1 MKKISLFLL
10 IAILS
15 IISQAQDNAE
25 SIITTG
31 VPFLGITPD
40 AKGGAM
46 GDVGAAT
53 SPDISS
59 IFYNAAKYSFIEKNS
74 GIEISYCPWLRG
86 ITSDMSINYASGY
99 FKINDK
105 QVFAASFDYFSI
117 GSIQF
122 TNEFGEVIKAANP
135 REFAL
140 NGAYSMLLTKNLS
153 GSIALKFIFSDLT
166 GGVSGYAD
174 THPGIAVAG
183 DLGFYYNKSFYI
195 KNKDVRFNWGIN
207 LSNLGTKINYGSS
220 LMPFIPSN
228 FKTGV
233 GGKYNFD
240 DFNSLELSI
249 EMNKLLVPTPDP
261 LNPTGYYDISVAGG
275 IIQSFYDAPGG
286 FKEEMHEIIWSS
298 GLEYAY
304 NNMLF
309 LRGGVFYENPD
320 KGGRRFVSTG
330 IGFKYN
336 VFTIDFSYLIPV
348 YSQSPLANTM
358 RFTLSFYFDK
368 NK

>member
-10 IAILS
+10 IAIFS
-15 IISQAQDNAE
+15 IISQAQDATE

-40 AKGGAM
+40 ARAGAM

-53 SPDISS
+53 SPDITS
-59 IFYNAAKYSFIEKNS
+59 IFYNAAKYSFIEKKS

-99 FKINDK
+99 YKINDK
-105 QVFAASFDYFSI
+105 QVFAASFNYFSI
-117 GSIQF
+117 GEIQF
-122 TNEFGEVIKAANP
+122 TDEFGQTITGYNP
-135 REFAL
+135 NEFAL
-140 NGAYSMLLTKNLS
+140 TGAYSMLLTKDFS
-153 GSIALKFIFSDLT
+153 GSIALKFIYSNLT
-166 GGVSGYAD
+166 GGISGYSDA
-174 THPGIAVAG
+174 HAGIAVAG
-183 DLGFYYNKSFYI
+183 DLGFYYNKPFYI
-195 KNKDVRFNWGIN
+195 KNKEARFNWGIN

-233 GGKYNFD
+233 GGKYSFD
-240 DFNSLELSI
+240 DFNSLELSF
-249 EMNKLLVPTPDP
+249 ELNKLLVPTPNS
-261 LNPTGYYDISVAGG
+261 LTPTDYYDISVTEG

-298 GLEYAY
+298 GLEYTY
-304 NNMLF
+304 NDMLS
-309 LRGGVFYENPD
+309 LRGGIFYESPN
-320 KGGRRFVSTG
+320 KGGRRYASTG

-336 VFTIDFSYLIPV
+336 VFTIDFSYLIPI
-348 YSQSPLANTM
+348 YTQSPLANTM